1 MTLINPISQPITLSN
16 TTRTVI
22 ALFTLALVVR
32 LIYLIVISGLNA
44 PFDGDEIEYH
54 NFATSLSENG
64 EYRTEKGRATR
75 PPVTPFLI
83 SMVYL
88 VTGPD
93 PTAARVLGVVIS
105 SLVPGMLYIV
115 GMLFTRN
122 RRVVLLAA
130 FAFTLYPPAIFYA
143 PMILT
148 ENLTSLLVITSL
160 GSYLWASQKRT
171 ALSVIAT
178 GVIWT
183 ILGLNRSVFIL
194 TPIAFL
200 IIQLI
205 VTRFGTQDWIW
216 SRKMWLIGI
225 AAFVITLS
233 PWIIRNAV
241 ILDSFVPTT
250 TRSGALLLMTN
261 GTLDSEEI
269 KSGQYFKN
277 PELFTIDGTGMNEVE
292 IDAIK
297 RKRALDE
304 LSENWTQLPQPLF
317 NRAKNFWTFRPDPYD
332 PSLTRNDVIMSV
344 IWIPVLLF
352 FFLSS
357 FVRSWKRNW
366 PILTFILLT
375 FVLTLPFWGTPRFRF
390 PVDSL
395 LILGASTGLAEI
407 IRMAQSRFH
416 VLSWPAKYLDDR

>member
-1 MTLINPISQPITLSN
+1 M
-16 TTRTVI
+16 I

-64 EYRTEKGRATR
+64 EWGTDSARATR

-130 FAFTLYPPAIFYA
+130 FAFALYPPAIFYA

-171 ALSVIAT
+171 ALSAIAT

-205 VTRFGTQDWIW
+205 VARFGTQDWIW

-250 TRSGALLLMTN
+250 TRSGHLLLMTN
-261 GTLDSEEI
+261 GTLDNEEI

-277 PELFTIDGTGMNEVE
+277 PELFTFDGTGKNEVE

-297 RKRALDE
+297 RNRALDE

-366 PILTFILLT
+366 PLLTFILLA